1 VKQEKLSQTGSL
13 QQVSENPWQLSANPN
28 KSNNPDRKSPSMGG
42 GPQFGLKDTGGWGKM
57 ARDWLKRYGSSIV
70 LPIVALAILAGGI
83 YLYANQSTEET
94 IFLTEDN
101 SASLVDLDQETTLSD
116 QQTQEDITET
126 IPAVKKEA
134 GSIIETA
141 VNGDGITHLARRAL
155 EHYLEENSQEL
166 TNEHKIYIEDYLKD
180 TTDSRPLEAEEE
192 VSFSEDLIQEAIDA
206 SLQLSPEQLKNLE
219 KYSALVDWQD

>member
-1 VKQEKLSQTGSL
+1 VKQETLSQTGSL
-13 QQVSENPWQLSANPN
+13 QQISENPWQLNANPN
-28 KSNNPDRKSPSMGG
+28 KSNNPGKGSPSMGG

-57 ARDWLKRYGSSIV
+57 IREWLKKYGSSVV

-83 YLYANQSTEET
+83 YLYANQSGEES

-101 SASLVDLDQETTLSD
+101 SADLVDFDQEIIPSD
-116 QQTQEDITET
+116 QQNQEDTTEP
-126 IPAVKKEA
+126 IPAAKKEA

-141 VNGDGITHLARRAL
+141 VGGDGITHLARRAL
-155 EHYLEENSQEL
+155 GHYLEENSQEL

-180 TTDSRPLEAEEE
+180 TTDSRPLEVEEE

-206 SLQLSPEQLKNLE
+206 SSQLSPEQLEILE
-219 KYSALVDWQD
+219 QYSTLVDWQN

>member
-13 QQVSENPWQLSANPN
+13 QQISENPWQLSANPS
-28 KSNNPDRKSPSMGG
+28 KSSNPDKKSSSMGG

-57 ARDWLKRYGSSIV
+57 IKDWLKRYGSSVV

-101 SASLVDLDQETTLSD
+101 SASLVDLDQETTLLN
-116 QQTQEDITET
+116 QQTQEDVTEA
-126 IPAVKKEA
+126 IPAAKKEA

-141 VNGDGITHLARRAL
+141 VSGDGITNLARRAL

-180 TTDSRPLEAEEE
+180 TTDSRPLEVGEE
-192 VSFSEDLIQEAIDA
+192 VSFSKDLIEEAIDA
-206 SLQLSPEQLKNLE
+206 SLQLSPDQLEILKQ
-219 KYSALVDWQD
+219 YSVLVDWQN

>member
-1 VKQEKLSQTGSL
+1 VKQEKFSQSGSL

-28 KSNNPDRKSPSMGG
+28 KSSNPGKKSPSMSG

-57 ARDWLKRYGSSIV
+57 IKDWLKKYGSSIV

-83 YLYANQSTEET
+83 YLYANQNTEES

-101 SASLVDLDQETTLSD
+101 SASLVDLDQETTLLD

-126 IPAVKKEA
+126 IPAAKKEA

-155 EHYLEENSQEL
+155 GHYLEENSQEL

-180 TTDSRPLEAEEE
+180 TTDSRPLEVGEE

-206 SLQLSPEQLKNLE
+206 SSQLSPDQLEILKQ
-219 KYSALVDWQD
+219 YSTLVDWQN

>member
-1 VKQEKLSQTGSL
+1 MKQEKFSQSGSL

-28 KSNNPDRKSPSMGG
+28 KSSNPGKKSPSMSG

-57 ARDWLKRYGSSIV
+57 IKDWLKKYGSSIV

-83 YLYANQSTEET
+83 YLYANQNTEES

-101 SASLVDLDQETTLSD
+101 SASLVDLDQETTLLD

-126 IPAVKKEA
+126 IPAAKKEA

-155 EHYLEENSQEL
+155 GHYLEENSQEL

-180 TTDSRPLEAEEE
+180 TTDSRPLEVGEE

-206 SLQLSPEQLKNLE
+206 SSQLSPDQLEILKQ
-219 KYSALVDWQD
+219 YSTLVDWQN